1 MLPKEKVRVKEVVR
15 IEEDDG
21 QLAFYRAADNVL
33 ILEVKKAKAPGLDI
47 PFKEETR
54 DETVSLEILRKMYK
68 DDETALEFID
78 RVGTTVKRYRNTHYR
93 WIIKLSRVYTDDQ
106 MEEAIEHCVKVD
118 KCTAYELAAYLKEV
132 LQKEVDKR
140 EEFAVLRR
148 EKVGRLPKK
157 EFACTNINSGIAWQI
172 ERLEELE
179 WIEKDQNL
187 ILIGK
192 CGCGKTSLAAHLGRK
207 ALEAGIKVSYNT
219 FDDFLYTINNKDA
232 SDKQLRR
239 FRYFT
244 ASSLIIIDD
253 MMYTGVRNED
263 LVKFYH
269 SIMLLNETRSIIF
282 ITNRELSSWL
292 EATEDRHLMQTLIDR
307 ITVNSQIIRLN

>member
-1 MLPKEKVRVKEVVR
+1 MTS
-15 IEEDDG
+15 I
-21 QLAFYRAADNVL
+21 
-33 ILEVKKAKAPGLDI
+33 
-47 PFKEETR
+47 T
-54 DETVSLEILRKMYK
+54 EI
-68 DDETALEFID
+68 
-78 RVGTTVKRYRNTHYR
+78 
-93 WIIKLSRVYTDDQ
+93 Q
-106 MEEAIEHCVKVD
+106 
-118 KCTAYELAAYLKEV
+118 ELARALNLQNIAKGIIDLSHDKESDLAYLKDV
-132 LQKEVDKR
+132 LQKEVEKR

-148 EKVGRLPKK
+148 EKAGRLPKK
-157 EFACTNINSGIAWQI
+157 EFVTTNINSGIAWQI

-232 SDKQLRR
+232 SDKQMRR

-253 MMYTGVRNED
+253 MMYTGVRKED

>member
-1 MLPKEKVRVKEVVR
+1 MTS
-15 IEEDDG
+15 I
-21 QLAFYRAADNVL
+21 
-33 ILEVKKAKAPGLDI
+33 
-47 PFKEETR
+47 T
-54 DETVSLEILRKMYK
+54 EI
-68 DDETALEFID
+68 
-78 RVGTTVKRYRNTHYR
+78 
-93 WIIKLSRVYTDDQ
+93 Q
-106 MEEAIEHCVKVD
+106 
-118 KCTAYELAAYLKEV
+118 ELARTLNLQNIAKGIIDLSHDKESNLAYLKDV

-148 EKVGRLPKK
+148 EKAGRLPKK
-157 EFACTNINSGIAWQI
+157 EFVTTNINSGIAWQI

-232 SDKQLRR
+232 SDKQMRR

-244 ASSLIIIDD
+244 TSSLIIIDD

>member
-1 MLPKEKVRVKEVVR
+1 MTS
-15 IEEDDG
+15 I
-21 QLAFYRAADNVL
+21 
-33 ILEVKKAKAPGLDI
+33 
-47 PFKEETR
+47 T
-54 DETVSLEILRKMYK
+54 EI
-68 DDETALEFID
+68 
-78 RVGTTVKRYRNTHYR
+78 
-93 WIIKLSRVYTDDQ
+93 Q
-106 MEEAIEHCVKVD
+106 
-118 KCTAYELAAYLKEV
+118 ELARTLNLQNIAKGIIDLSHDKESNLAYLKDV
-132 LQKEVDKR
+132 LQKEVEKR

-148 EKVGRLPKK
+148 EKAGRLPKK
-157 EFACTNINSGIAWQI
+157 EFVTTNINSGIAWQI

-232 SDKQLRR
+232 SDKQMRR

-263 LVKFYH
+263 LVKLYH

>member
-1 MLPKEKVRVKEVVR
+1 MTS
-15 IEEDDG
+15 I
-21 QLAFYRAADNVL
+21 
-33 ILEVKKAKAPGLDI
+33 
-47 PFKEETR
+47 T
-54 DETVSLEILRKMYK
+54 EI
-68 DDETALEFID
+68 
-78 RVGTTVKRYRNTHYR
+78 
-93 WIIKLSRVYTDDQ
+93 Q
-106 MEEAIEHCVKVD
+106 
-118 KCTAYELAAYLKEV
+118 ELARTLNLQNIAKGIIDLSQDKESNLAYLKDV

-148 EKVGRLPKK
+148 EKAGRLPKK
-157 EFACTNINSGIAWQI
+157 EFVTTNINSGITWQI

-219 FDDFLYTINNKDA
+219 FDDFLYIINNKDT
-232 SDKQLRR
+232 SDKQMRR

-282 ITNRELSSWL
+282 ITNRELSSWV
-292 EATEDRHLMQTLIDR
+292 EAAEDRHLMQTLIDR

>member
-1 MLPKEKVRVKEVVR
+1 MTS
-15 IEEDDG
+15 I
-21 QLAFYRAADNVL
+21 
-33 ILEVKKAKAPGLDI
+33 
-47 PFKEETR
+47 T
-54 DETVSLEILRKMYK
+54 EI
-68 DDETALEFID
+68 
-78 RVGTTVKRYRNTHYR
+78 
-93 WIIKLSRVYTDDQ
+93 Q
-106 MEEAIEHCVKVD
+106 
-118 KCTAYELAAYLKEV
+118 ELARTLNLQNIAKGIIDLSHDKESNLAYLKEI

-148 EKVGRLPKK
+148 EKAGRLPKK
-157 EFACTNINSGIAWQI
+157 EFVTANINSGIAWQI

-179 WIEKDQNL
+179 WIEKDRNL

-192 CGCGKTSLAAHLGRK
+192 CGCGKTSLVAHLGRK

-232 SDKQLRR
+232 SDKQMRR

>member
-1 MLPKEKVRVKEVVR
+1 MTS
-15 IEEDDG
+15 I
-21 QLAFYRAADNVL
+21 
-33 ILEVKKAKAPGLDI
+33 
-47 PFKEETR
+47 T
-54 DETVSLEILRKMYK
+54 EI
-68 DDETALEFID
+68 
-78 RVGTTVKRYRNTHYR
+78 
-93 WIIKLSRVYTDDQ
+93 Q
-106 MEEAIEHCVKVD
+106 
-118 KCTAYELAAYLKEV
+118 ELARSLNLQNIAKGIIDLSQDKESNLAYLKDV

-148 EKVGRLPKK
+148 EKAGRLPKK
-157 EFACTNINSGIAWQI
+157 EFMTININSGIAWQI

-219 FDDFLYTINNKDA
+219 FDDFLYIINNKES
-232 SDKQLRR
+232 SDKQMRR

-244 ASSLIIIDD
+244 QSSLIIIDD
-253 MMYTGVRNED
+253 MMYTGVREAD

>member
-1 MLPKEKVRVKEVVR
+1 MTS
-15 IEEDDG
+15 I
-21 QLAFYRAADNVL
+21 
-33 ILEVKKAKAPGLDI
+33 
-47 PFKEETR
+47 T
-54 DETVSLEILRKMYK
+54 EI
-68 DDETALEFID
+68 
-78 RVGTTVKRYRNTHYR
+78 
-93 WIIKLSRVYTDDQ
+93 Q
-106 MEEAIEHCVKVD
+106 
-118 KCTAYELAAYLKEV
+118 ELARTLNLQNIAKGIIDLSHDKESNLAYLKEI

-148 EKVGRLPKK
+148 EKAGRLPKK
-157 EFACTNINSGIAWQI
+157 EFVTTNINSGIAWQI

-207 ALEAGIKVSYNT
+207 ALESGIKVSYNT

-232 SDKQLRR
+232 SEKQMRR

>member
-1 MLPKEKVRVKEVVR
+1 MTS
-15 IEEDDG
+15 I
-21 QLAFYRAADNVL
+21 
-33 ILEVKKAKAPGLDI
+33 
-47 PFKEETR
+47 T
-54 DETVSLEILRKMYK
+54 EI
-68 DDETALEFID
+68 
-78 RVGTTVKRYRNTHYR
+78 
-93 WIIKLSRVYTDDQ
+93 Q
-106 MEEAIEHCVKVD
+106 
-118 KCTAYELAAYLKEV
+118 ELARTLNLQNIAKGVIDLSHDKESNLAYLKEI
-132 LQKEVDKR
+132 LQKEIDKR

-148 EKVGRLPKK
+148 EKAGRLPKK
-157 EFACTNINSGIAWQI
+157 EFVTTNINSGIAWQI

-219 FDDFLYTINNKDA
+219 FDDFLYTINNKDT
-232 SDKQLRR
+232 SDKQMRR

>member
-1 MLPKEKVRVKEVVR
+1 MTS
-15 IEEDDG
+15 I
-21 QLAFYRAADNVL
+21 
-33 ILEVKKAKAPGLDI
+33 
-47 PFKEETR
+47 T
-54 DETVSLEILRKMYK
+54 EI
-68 DDETALEFID
+68 
-78 RVGTTVKRYRNTHYR
+78 
-93 WIIKLSRVYTDDQ
+93 Q
-106 MEEAIEHCVKVD
+106 
-118 KCTAYELAAYLKEV
+118 ELARTLNLQNIAKGIIDLSHDKESNLAYLKDV

-148 EKVGRLPKK
+148 EKAGRLPKK
-157 EFACTNINSGIAWQI
+157 EFVTTNINSGIAWQI

-232 SDKQLRR
+232 SEKQMRR

>member
-1 MLPKEKVRVKEVVR
+1 MTR
-15 IEEDDG
+15 I
-21 QLAFYRAADNVL
+21 
-33 ILEVKKAKAPGLDI
+33 
-47 PFKEETR
+47 T
-54 DETVSLEILRKMYK
+54 EI
-68 DDETALEFID
+68 
-78 RVGTTVKRYRNTHYR
+78 
-93 WIIKLSRVYTDDQ
+93 Q
-106 MEEAIEHCVKVD
+106 
-118 KCTAYELAAYLKEV
+118 ELARTLNLQNIAKGIIDLSQDKESNLAYLKDV

-148 EKVGRLPKK
+148 EKAGRLPKK
-157 EFACTNINSGIAWQI
+157 EFVTTNINGGITWQI

-219 FDDFLYTINNKDA
+219 FDDFLYIINNKDT
-232 SDKQLRR
+232 SDKQMRR

-282 ITNRELSSWL
+282 ITNRELSSWF
-292 EATEDRHLMQTLIDR
+292 EAAEDRHLMQTLIDR

>member
-1 MLPKEKVRVKEVVR
+1 MTS
-15 IEEDDG
+15 I
-21 QLAFYRAADNVL
+21 
-33 ILEVKKAKAPGLDI
+33 
-47 PFKEETR
+47 T
-54 DETVSLEILRKMYK
+54 EI
-68 DDETALEFID
+68 
-78 RVGTTVKRYRNTHYR
+78 
-93 WIIKLSRVYTDDQ
+93 Q
-106 MEEAIEHCVKVD
+106 
-118 KCTAYELAAYLKEV
+118 ELARTLNLQNIAKGIIDLSQDKESNLAYLKDV

-148 EKVGRLPKK
+148 EKAGRLPKK
-157 EFACTNINSGIAWQI
+157 EFVTTNINSGIAWQI

-232 SDKQLRR
+232 SDKQMRR

>member
-1 MLPKEKVRVKEVVR
+1 MQAQSE
-15 IEEDDG
+15 
-21 QLAFYRAADNVL
+21 
-33 ILEVKKAKAPGLDI
+33 
-47 PFKEETR
+47 R
-54 DETVSLEILRKMYK
+54 DRGGTGMTSITEI
-68 DDETALEFID
+68 
-78 RVGTTVKRYRNTHYR
+78 
-93 WIIKLSRVYTDDQ
+93 Q
-106 MEEAIEHCVKVD
+106 
-118 KCTAYELAAYLKEV
+118 ELARTLNLQNIAKGIIDLSHDKERNLAYLKEI

-148 EKVGRLPKK
+148 EKAGRLPKK
-157 EFACTNINSGIAWQI
+157 EFVTANINSGIAWQI

-232 SDKQLRR
+232 SDKQMRR

-269 SIMLLNETRSIIF
+269 SIMLLNETRSVIF

>member
-1 MLPKEKVRVKEVVR
+1 MTS
-15 IEEDDG
+15 I
-21 QLAFYRAADNVL
+21 
-33 ILEVKKAKAPGLDI
+33 
-47 PFKEETR
+47 T
-54 DETVSLEILRKMYK
+54 EI
-68 DDETALEFID
+68 
-78 RVGTTVKRYRNTHYR
+78 
-93 WIIKLSRVYTDDQ
+93 Q
-106 MEEAIEHCVKVD
+106 
-118 KCTAYELAAYLKEV
+118 ELARTLNLQNIAKGIIDLSQDKESNLACLKDV

-148 EKVGRLPKK
+148 EKAGRLPKK
-157 EFACTNINSGIAWQI
+157 EFVTANINSGIAWQI

-207 ALEAGIKVSYNT
+207 ALEAGIKVGYNT
-219 FDDFLYTINNKDA
+219 FDDFLYTINNKDS

-282 ITNRELSSWL
+282 ITNRELTSWL

>member
-1 MLPKEKVRVKEVVR
+1 MRR
-15 IEEDDG
+15 
-21 QLAFYRAADNVL
+21 N
-33 ILEVKKAKAPGLDI
+33 
-47 PFKEETR
+47 
-54 DETVSLEILRKMYK
+54 
-68 DDETALEFID
+68 
-78 RVGTTVKRYRNTHYR
+78 RYDKYHRNTR
-93 WIIKLSRVYTDDQ
+93 TCRTLNLQNIAKGVIDLS
-106 MEEAIEHCVKVD
+106 HD
-118 KCTAYELAAYLKEV
+118 KESNLAYLKEI

-140 EEFAVLRR
+140 EEFAVLRH
-148 EKVGRLPKK
+148 EKAGRLPKK
-157 EFACTNINSGIAWQI
+157 EFVTTNINSGIAWQI

-207 ALEAGIKVSYNT
+207 ALEEGIKVSYNT

-232 SDKQLRR
+232 SDKQMRR

>member
-1 MLPKEKVRVKEVVR
+1 MTS
-15 IEEDDG
+15 I
-21 QLAFYRAADNVL
+21 
-33 ILEVKKAKAPGLDI
+33 
-47 PFKEETR
+47 T
-54 DETVSLEILRKMYK
+54 EI
-68 DDETALEFID
+68 
-78 RVGTTVKRYRNTHYR
+78 
-93 WIIKLSRVYTDDQ
+93 Q
-106 MEEAIEHCVKVD
+106 
-118 KCTAYELAAYLKEV
+118 ELARTLNLQNIAKGVIDLSHDKESNLAYLKDV

-148 EKVGRLPKK
+148 EKAGRLPKK
-157 EFACTNINSGIAWQI
+157 EFVTMNINSGIAWQI

-192 CGCGKTSLAAHLGRK
+192 CGCGKTSLGAHLGRK

-232 SDKQLRR
+232 SDKQMRR
-239 FRYFT
+239 FRYFIQ
-244 ASSLIIIDD
+244 SSLIIIDD
-253 MMYTGVRNED
+253 MMYTGVREAD

-282 ITNRELSSWL
+282 ITNRELSSWVD
-292 EATEDRHLMQTLIDR
+292 AGEDKHLMQTLIDR
-307 ITVNSQIIRLN
+307 ITANSQIIRLN

>member
-1 MLPKEKVRVKEVVR
+1 MTS
-15 IEEDDG
+15 I
-21 QLAFYRAADNVL
+21 
-33 ILEVKKAKAPGLDI
+33 
-47 PFKEETR
+47 T
-54 DETVSLEILRKMYK
+54 EI
-68 DDETALEFID
+68 
-78 RVGTTVKRYRNTHYR
+78 
-93 WIIKLSRVYTDDQ
+93 Q
-106 MEEAIEHCVKVD
+106 
-118 KCTAYELAAYLKEV
+118 ELARTLNLQNIAKGIIDLSQDKESNLAYLKDV

-148 EKVGRLPKK
+148 EKAGRLPKK
-157 EFACTNINSGIAWQI
+157 EFVTTNINSGIVWQI

-232 SDKQLRR
+232 SDKHMRR

>member
-1 MLPKEKVRVKEVVR
+1 MTS
-15 IEEDDG
+15 I
-21 QLAFYRAADNVL
+21 
-33 ILEVKKAKAPGLDI
+33 
-47 PFKEETR
+47 T
-54 DETVSLEILRKMYK
+54 EI
-68 DDETALEFID
+68 
-78 RVGTTVKRYRNTHYR
+78 
-93 WIIKLSRVYTDDQ
+93 Q
-106 MEEAIEHCVKVD
+106 
-118 KCTAYELAAYLKEV
+118 ELARTLNLQNIAKGIIDLSHDKESNLAYLKEV

-148 EKVGRLPKK
+148 EKAGRLPKK
-157 EFACTNINSGIAWQI
+157 EFVTTNINSGIVWQI

-232 SDKQLRR
+232 SDKHMRR

>member
-1 MLPKEKVRVKEVVR
+1 MTS
-15 IEEDDG
+15 I
-21 QLAFYRAADNVL
+21 
-33 ILEVKKAKAPGLDI
+33 
-47 PFKEETR
+47 T
-54 DETVSLEILRKMYK
+54 EI
-68 DDETALEFID
+68 
-78 RVGTTVKRYRNTHYR
+78 
-93 WIIKLSRVYTDDQ
+93 Q
-106 MEEAIEHCVKVD
+106 
-118 KCTAYELAAYLKEV
+118 ELARTLNLQNIAKGITDLSHDKESNLAYLKDV

-148 EKVGRLPKK
+148 EKAGRLPKK
-157 EFACTNINSGIAWQI
+157 EFVTTNINSGIAWQI

-192 CGCGKTSLAAHLGRK
+192 CGSGKTSLAAHLGRK

-232 SDKQLRR
+232 SDKQMRR

-253 MMYTGVRNED
+253 MMYTGVRSDD

>member
-1 MLPKEKVRVKEVVR
+1 MTSITEIQGLARTLNLQNIAKGVIDLSHDKESN
-15 IEEDDG
+15 
-21 QLAFYRAADNVL
+21 L
-33 ILEVKKAKAPGLDI
+33 
-47 PFKEETR
+47 
-54 DETVSLEILRKMYK
+54 
-68 DDETALEFID
+68 
-78 RVGTTVKRYRNTHYR
+78 
-93 WIIKLSRVYTDDQ
+93 
-106 MEEAIEHCVKVD
+106 
-118 KCTAYELAAYLKEV
+118 AYLKDV

-148 EKVGRLPKK
+148 EKAGRLPKK
-157 EFACTNINSGIAWQI
+157 EFACTNITSGIAWQI

-219 FDDFLYTINNKDA
+219 FDDFLYTLNNRES
-232 SDKQLRR
+232 SDKQMRR
-239 FRYFT
+239 FRYFIQ
-244 ASSLIIIDD
+244 SSLIIIDD
-253 MMYTGVRNED
+253 MMYTGVRTED